1 MLSGHDPEC
10 INKLTFLG
18 AFLSTNQVEIVLLD
32 EVLIELDKQHERGAQ
47 GGLLTPG
54 VTVLVRAKCK
64 RVVGVG
70 MNN

>member
-1 MLSGHDPEC
+1 M
-10 INKLTFLG
+10 
-18 AFLSTNQVEIVLLD
+18 LLD

-70 MNN
+70 MNNKE